1 VNLRTLEKLA
11 MDVLK
16 TGFKEYTKAEHLE
29 AELLI

>member
-16 TGFKEYTKAEHLE
+16 TGLKENTKAEHLE